1 MRGPPRLASWL
12 AGLLVPEEERVGILG
27 DLHENYLARV
37 RALGAF
43 QAGIWYCGQVLGLS
57 IWFWGE
63 GGKAMVALSGNDV
76 RYAVRGFLRS
86 PVFTAITLLTLGLG
100 IGANTAIF
108 SVVDGVLLE
117 PLPYPESDRLT
128 AISFTAPGLDLEWLP
143 SSIGAYLVQREEART
158 LDEVALYAKEAS
170 NLTGDGDPRRITI
183 GRATPS
189 LFTVLRVDAA
199 LGRTFTEEEGLPG
212 VAPIAVI
219 TDRLWSE
226 YFDAS
231 PDVLGRTLQLD
242 GNAIEVIGVLRPG
255 FEFSD
260 PDVQL
265 WTPLPVDPNETV
277 FSGFNYPSVA
287 RMAPGIDP
295 EEAQRELN
303 ALLPRMAE
311 RFEGITMEMLENAS
325 LSAVAQRYVD
335 SVVGDVKTVLL
346 ILMGTVGFVLL
357 IACANVANLLMVR
370 AESRQKEVAIR
381 TAMGADRGH
390 LYGQFLVESGLL
402 ALLGGGLG
410 LVLAQSGLRL
420 LKALGPAGVPRM
432 DDIGIDGS
440 VLFFTAV
447 ISVAAAL
454 IFGLIPVLRH
464 RRGAMADAL
473 RDGYRGSTSGGPGH
487 RVRQLLVASQVAF
500 ALILLVGSGLML
512 RSFRQLLDVD
522 PGFRPNNVLTFRIS
536 LPAGGYPDRDATAS
550 FHHRFLERLSAL
562 PGVEVA
568 GAVNTLPLGGL
579 SGVDPLVVEGRPLG
593 PNDVPPVINTRVAT
607 PGFFEAL
614 GIPLDRGRML
624 ERRDAESAMPV
635 ALLSRRA
642 AEIFFPDQDP
652 LDQQVAQGLPV
663 EHDDVWSRVV
673 GVVGDV
679 HYMSLT
685 QAPLGAIY
693 YPIRPADGVR
703 WDGLSRSVEFVV
715 RTAVP
720 PTSVVPAVRRVLAE
734 LDPSL
739 PMARVR
745 TLEQITREAR
755 AGMWFTLVLLGIAAA
770 VGLLLGSVGL
780 YGVISYVTGQRTREI
795 GVRMALGAEV
805 RSVRGMVM
813 RQGMGLTLGGV
824 GLGLVGA
831 WGLTRFMKSVLYE
844 VSTTDP
850 ATYAGVSAL
859 LLLVSAAATWIPARR
874 ASRTDPVRAMQAD

>member
-1 MRGPPRLASWL
+1 VRHPPRLASWL
-12 AGLLVPEEERVGILG
+12 AGLLVPEAERSGILG
-27 DLHENYLARV
+27 DLHENYLARE
-37 RALGAF
+37 RADGPF
-43 QAGIWYCGQVLGLS
+43 RAGVWYWGQVLGLS

-63 GGKAMVALSGNDV
+63 GGKAMVALSGNDI

-86 PVFTAITLLTLGLG
+86 PVFTGITLLTLGLG

-117 PLPYPESDRLT
+117 PLPYPESDRLA
-128 AISFTAPGLDLEWLP
+128 AISFSAPGLDLEWLP
-143 SSIGAYLVQREEART
+143 SATGAYLVHREEAHT
-158 LDEVALYAKEAS
+158 LEDVALYARQAS
-170 NLTGDGDPRRITI
+170 NLTGDGDPRRIMI

-189 LFTVLRVDAA
+189 LFTVLGVDAA

-212 VAPIAVI
+212 GAAIAVI
-219 TDRLWSE
+219 TNRLWSE
-226 YFDAS
+226 HFDAS

-242 GNAIEVIGVLRPG
+242 GNAVEVVGVLPPG

-260 PDVQL
+260 PDIQL
-265 WTPLPVDPNETV
+265 WTPLPVDPNDTN
-277 FSGFNYPSVA
+277 FSGFNYPSIA
-287 RMAPGIDP
+287 RLAPGFDP
-295 EEAQRELN
+295 DEAQSELN

-311 RFEGITMEMLENAS
+311 RFDGITMDMLENAS
-325 LSAVAQRYVD
+325 LFTVTERYID
-335 SVVGDVKTVLL
+335 TVVGDVKTVLL

-390 LYGQFLVESGLL
+390 LYGQFLIESGLL

-410 LVLAQSGLRL
+410 LLLAQLGLRL
-420 LKALGPAGVPRM
+420 LQAMGPAGVPRM
-432 DDIGIDGS
+432 DAIGIDAS
-440 VLFFTAV
+440 VLLFTAV

-464 RRGAMADAL
+464 RRGATAAAL
-473 RDGYRGSTSGGPGH
+473 RDGYRGSTSGGPGN

-522 PGFRPNNVLTFRIS
+522 PGFRSDNVLTFRIS
-536 LPAGGYPDRDATAS
+536 LPATDYPDRDAIAS
-550 FHHRFLERLSAL
+550 FHHRFLDRLSGL

-568 GAVNTLPLGGL
+568 GAVNALPLAGL
-579 SGVDPLVVEGRPLG
+579 AAVDPLVVEGRPQG
-593 PNDVPPVINTRVAT
+593 PDEVPPVINTRVAT

-614 GIPLDRGRML
+614 GIPLERGRML

-635 ALLSRRA
+635 AVLSHRA
-642 AEIFFPDQDP
+642 AETFFPGEDA
-652 LDQQVAQGLPV
+652 LGQQVAQGLPV

-673 GVVGDV
+673 GIVGDV

-685 QAPLGAIY
+685 QAPMGAIY
-693 YPIRPADGVR
+693 YPIRPGDGIR

-715 RTAVP
+715 RTGVP
-720 PTSVVPAVRRVLAE
+720 PTSLVPAVRRALAE
-734 LDPSL
+734 MDPDL
-739 PMARVR
+739 PMATVR
-745 TLEQITREAR
+745 TLDQITREAR

-805 RSVRGMVM
+805 SSVRGMVM

-824 GLGLVGA
+824 ALGLLGA

-850 ATYAGVSAL
+850 TVYAGVSAL
-859 LLLVSAAATWIPARR
+859 LLLVAAAATWIPARR
-874 ASRTDPVRAMQAD
+874 ASRTDPVRAMQAE